1 MNVVS
6 TLYIMFYRILRCCS
20 TCMNF
25 SVNCFDQVLP
35 HSLCSAERVEVLS
48 LNGLRAAEGCED
60 RVVVPIS
67 GVALYNT
74 IGGSIPSCVWAMQ
87 NLSVVHLVGNGL
99 SGELSEWLP
108 TYSQLTDLSLSH
120 NKLSGTIPLDYLKV
134 AKLDLSFNQFDGEY
148 VAQSQNYA
156 ASSVNLEINRLSG
169 QLPVSRLEHEMSGS
183 LNILRGNMFSCN
195 TIPENDSYSRDYVC
209 GSLHLNY
216 SLIAFTTTI
225 GLVVSLLS
233 LMYVFRAQQANHL
246 KKDHVLHSIGA
257 LLWTYAT
264 YIRTLDTSQWSTA
277 YLTALRTIIKL
288 SDIFVEVILSSVK
301 LFIVVMVGSVPIY
314 LVKILDVS
322 GEYST
327 HSNTY
332 SWFWTMAYMRGGVPA
347 GLLLLLWTGAICA
360 CYCYFIRKI
369 TIANDM
375 KPLCDALSHNTE
387 SGDVDAARVS
397 NSHRYL
403 HLCVAFL
410 FNAVVTI
417 TVNALYIYSI
427 QQDLGPPVRF
437 GLQFSLSFFR
447 LFYSAIV
454 FPLLSRSIDS
464 TIMNVKFRFTL
475 LTINNLLIPC
485 LVTILT
491 SDACFQVC
499 LQSSIGF

>member
-1 MNVVS
+1 
-6 TLYIMFYRILRCCS
+6 
-20 TCMNF
+20 
-25 SVNCFDQVLP
+25 
-35 HSLCSAERVEVLS
+35 
-48 LNGLRAAEGCED
+48 
-60 RVVVPIS
+60 
-67 GVALYNT
+67 
-74 IGGSIPSCVWAMQ
+74 
-87 NLSVVHLVGNGL
+87 
-99 SGELSEWLP
+99 
-108 TYSQLTDLSLSH
+108 
-120 NKLSGTIPLDYLKV
+120 
-134 AKLDLSFNQFDGEY
+134 
-148 VAQSQNYA
+148 
-156 ASSVNLEINRLSG
+156 
-169 QLPVSRLEHEMSGS
+169 
-183 LNILRGNMFSCN
+183 
-195 TIPENDSYSRDYVC
+195 
-209 GSLHLNY
+209 
-216 SLIAFTTTI
+216 
-225 GLVVSLLS
+225 
-233 LMYVFRAQQANHL
+233 
-246 KKDHVLHSIGA
+246 
-257 LLWTYAT
+257 
-264 YIRTLDTSQWSTA
+264 
-277 YLTALRTIIKL
+277 
-288 SDIFVEVILSSVK
+288 
-301 LFIVVMVGSVPIY
+301 
-314 LVKILDVS
+314 
-322 GEYST
+322 
-327 HSNTY
+327 
-332 SWFWTMAYMRGGVPA
+332 MAYMRGGVPA
-347 GLLLLLWTGAICA
+347 GLLLLLWTGTICA

-499 LQSSIGF
+499 LQSSNGF